1 MLFNSYT
8 FIFIFMPLALAGY
21 EIASRF
27 NQRAVVLWLGFAS
40 LAFYGWWMPALLIL
54 LLGSVALNYTAAA
67 LISRQIPNRL
77 SPDLLLYGV
86 VLLNLLL
93 LGYYKYFI
101 PSMNFFSMEFG
112 LSKHWTSIALPLGIS
127 FFTFTQIAFLIDLEK
142 KRAAQRDLPSY
153 LLFVTFFPHLIAGP
167 ILNHGE
173 MMPQFHRSVRRLNL
187 SDLTVGGTWFVLGL
201 AKKVLIA
208 DTFADTA
215 FPIFASHHSLP
226 AAMAWLGT
234 LAYALQLYFDFS
246 GYSDMALGLARMFS
260 IDFPLNFNSPYKS
273 VSIIDVWQRWHM
285 TLSRYIF
292 TYIYIPVTRKVRE
305 WRLKHGKPVMHQD
318 RARVRTFLA
327 MVAMPMMFT
336 MFIAGIWHGAG
347 RQFMIFGLLNGLYL
361 SINNA
366 WRQFMSK
373 PVRQKMKL
381 DSVPAIAR
389 TGLSRLFTYLAFLA
403 SLVFFRADS
412 CAHAV
417 SILTGLVGLHHQGL
431 IATLALLPQISMK
444 RSVAE
449 ILAGMA
455 IIWCLPNTQQILT
468 RFKPSLQK
476 TAWNQTNVPKSLIW
490 SPTTGWAVGIGVLFF
505 AVLVELQQ
513 PSAFLYFQ
521 F

>member
-1 MLFNSYT
+1 
-8 FIFIFMPLALAGY
+8 
-21 EIASRF
+21 
-27 NQRAVVLWLGFAS
+27 
-40 LAFYGWWMPALLIL
+40 
-54 LLGSVALNYTAAA
+54 
-67 LISRQIPNRL
+67 
-77 SPDLLLYGV
+77 
-86 VLLNLLL
+86 
-93 LGYYKYFI
+93 
-101 PSMNFFSMEFG
+101 
-112 LSKHWTSIALPLGIS
+112 
-127 FFTFTQIAFLIDLEK
+127 
-142 KRAAQRDLPSY
+142 
-153 LLFVTFFPHLIAGP
+153 
-167 ILNHGE
+167 
-173 MMPQFHRSVRRLNL
+173 
-187 SDLTVGGTWFVLGL
+187 
-201 AKKVLIA
+201 
-208 DTFADTA
+208 
-215 FPIFASHHSLP
+215 
-226 AAMAWLGT
+226 
-234 LAYALQLYFDFS
+234 
-246 GYSDMALGLARMFS
+246 
-260 IDFPLNFNSPYKS
+260 
-273 VSIIDVWQRWHM
+273 
-285 TLSRYIF
+285 
-292 TYIYIPVTRKVRE
+292 
-305 WRLKHGKPVMHQD
+305 
-318 RARVRTFLA
+318 
-327 MVAMPMMFT
+327 
-336 MFIAGIWHGAG
+336 
-347 RQFMIFGLLNGLYL
+347 
-361 SINNA
+361 
-366 WRQFMSK
+366 MSK